1 MRDYHHTAEGIPEY
15 INMLED
21 AQRSALRID
30 ANNPITNASVLVIA
44 TSAFLKDNRF
54 PRTSEDWEDL
64 SSTEKTWVQEI

>member
-1 MRDYHHTAEGIPEY
+1 MRDYHYTAEGIPEY

-30 ANNPITNASVLVIA
+30 TNNPITNAPVLVIA

-54 PRTSEDWEDL
+54 PHTSEDWEDL
-64 SSTEKTWVQEI
+64 SSTEKTWDA